1 MGSRV
6 RSRICC
12 VVGSHTIEIPCGGDR
27 KTSVLDSQYYKGHG
41 GDFPTRPYVM
51 CFEYLNTKRLT
62 SCCARKLN
70 GDKRRIFLTPQ
81 EWKGK
86 AYAIT
91 QFDQLSMIMEY
102 EEIATD
108 NEGL

>member
-1 MGSRV
+1 MNC
-6 RSRICC
+6 IL
-12 VVGSHTIEIPCGGDR
+12 IYE
-27 KTSVLDSQYYKGHG
+27 
-41 GDFPTRPYVM
+41 
-51 CFEYLNTKRLT
+51 ELNKRM
-62 SCCARKLN
+62 SCCARKLK

-102 EEIATD
+102 EER
-108 NEGL
+108 